1 MPSSSKVD
9 YGFSVLIKR
18 EERRILAVLNNDPL
32 LPTTMPTP
40 SNPTTYTVTA
50 ALPYANGPIH
60 IGHLAG
66 VYIPADIYVRYLR
79 SCDRRVLF
87 ISGSDEHGVPVTIRA
102 QQEGTTPQQVVDKY
116 HALNKKA
123 FEDFG
128 ISFDCFSRTSSALHH
143 KIASD
148 FFKTLCDNGRLEIK
162 ETDQYY
168 DPVHNQFLADRY
180 IRGTCPICAYQDAY
194 GDQCESCG
202 TTLSPEELLKPRS
215 YLSGA
220 TLQLKKTH
228 HWYLPLEQHEDWL
241 KRWILEEHSEWK
253 DNVYGQCK
261 SWLTQGLQPRAVT
274 RDLAWGI
281 PVPLPNAQNKV
292 LYVWFDAPIGYISA
306 SQAWAAE
313 QGKDWVPFWKDPDT
327 RLIHFVGKDNIVF
340 HCIIFPA
347 MMQAHGGFILPT
359 NVPANEFLNLE
370 GKKISTSQNWAVWL
384 HEYLTDFPDQQDV
397 LRYAL
402 CSNAPENKDSDF
414 SWKDLQAKNN
424 NELVAILGNFV
435 HRTLVL
441 VHKYFGGIV
450 PERSTMTDAEYALD
464 SFLQQL
470 PQQIGNA
477 IEQFRFKQALQ
488 LCMNLARAGNKYL
501 ADTEPWHLIATEPTR
516 VRTILNTALQLT
528 ANLVVF
534 LAPFLPF
541 TSRSLERLLQ
551 TPLQETVKWP
561 QAGHLALIL
570 PGTALKTPTLLFE
583 KITDEQIEIQKQK
596 LHKMSEL
603 R

>member
-1 MPSSSKVD
+1 VN
-9 YGFSVLIKR
+9 YGSSVLIKR

-32 LPTTMPTP
+32 LPTTMSTP

-102 QQEGTTPQQVVDKY
+102 QQEGIPPQQVVDKY

-148 FFKTLCDNGRLEIK
+148 FFKTLCDHGRLEIK

-168 DPVHNQFLADRY
+168 DPVHHQFLADRY

-220 TLQLKKTH
+220 ALQLKKTQ

-241 KRWILEEHSEWK
+241 KRWILEEHPEWK

-313 QGKDWVPFWKDPDT
+313 QGKDWMPFWKDPNT

-384 HEYLTDFPDQQDV
+384 HEYLADFPDQQDV
-397 LRYAL
+397 LRYVL

-441 VHKYFGGIV
+441 AHKYFGGIV

-501 ADTEPWHLIATEPTR
+501 ADTEPWHLITTEPTR

-551 TPLQETVKWP
+551 TPLQETVKWS
-561 QAGHLALIL
+561 QAGHLALIP
-570 PGTALKTPTLLFE
+570 PGTILKTPTLLFE
-583 KITDEQIEIQKQK
+583 KITDEQIEIQEQQ
-596 LHKMSEL
+596 LRKMGEL